1 MLKLYGRDSLEV
13 GFDVSSDY
21 HNYGIGTKIMSML
34 LKKIKVRFPG
44 KRIIARVYSDNDKSQ
59 HIVKTLG
66 GRKIGEELSEYE
78 ATLTIIKQL
87 DEKNIKKCQVIRKC
101 LAEIILILPTSGF
114 LMKRRSGSPS
124 MRQKTL
130 IRKPSHLPGQT
141 PTRPSTM
148 QSLQT
153 QTTLPTASTAISL

>member
-101 LAEIILILPTSGF
+101 LAEIILIYF
-114 LMKRRSGSPS
+114 L
-124 MRQKTL
+124 L
-130 IRKPSHLPGQT
+130 CNCH
-141 PTRPSTM
+141 
-148 QSLQT
+148 
-153 QTTLPTASTAISL
+153 A